1 MIGVRNWH
9 YKGSILKFGW
19 YRQRKL
25 IPTYLASRRVL
36 GGKLTDISNT
46 PAAKA
51 PQKVAVRSLSDGAF
65 AWMLITPAI
74 LFIIVIVAWP
84 LVETVRLSFTDARL
98 GGEKYVG
105 LENYQDLADSRKFH
119 QTISR
124 TFFWMFLSVGIKLVL
139 GLIGATLLNAA
150 VPGKALFR
158 VLVMPPWVIPIAI
171 GMIGWLWLY
180 NGAFGLLSGVMQY
193 VGLVDKPFEFLA
205 YKQSAFYS
213 AIVADVWVGTP
224 MVTLFLL
231 AAMQGV
237 SRDLYEAAWVD
248 GAGRWYRFRRIT
260 IPQIM
265 PVIVS
270 MALLSAIWTFNS
282 FEIIWILTEGGPRGA
297 TTTLIVDTYKTAI
310 ANFKFGEGAARA
322 VVIVF
327 LLATFSLI
335 YLFFLNK
342 VNKYYGVK

>member
-1 MIGVRNWH
+1 MADTTIVQAPARRGLRL
-9 YKGSILKFGW
+9 SQGW
-19 YRQRKL
+19 
-25 IPTYLASRRVL
+25 
-36 GGKLTDISNT
+36 
-46 PAAKA
+46 
-51 PQKVAVRSLSDGAF
+51 F
-65 AWMLITPAI
+65 AWALVAPAMI
-74 LFIIVIVAWP
+74 FIAVIVAWP
-84 LVETVRLSFTDARL
+84 LAETFRLSFTNADL
-98 GGEKYVG
+98 GGETYVG
-105 LENYQDLADSRKFH
+105 WENYAELADSRRFH
-119 QTISR
+119 QTIGR
-124 TFFWMFLSVGIKLVL
+124 TFFWMFLSVGIKLVM

-150 VPGKALFR
+150 VPGRALFR
-158 VLVMPPWVIPIAI
+158 VLIMPPWVIPIAI

-180 NGAFGLLSGVMQY
+180 NGHFGILSGVLQR
-193 VGLVDKPFEFLA
+193 VGILDGPFEFLA

-237 SRDLYEAAWVD
+237 STDLYEAAYVD
-248 GAGRWYRFRRIT
+248 GASRWYRFRRIT

-310 ANFKFGEGAARA
+310 GNYKFGEGAARA
-322 VVIVF
+322 VVIVG
-327 LLATFSLI
+327 LLATFSLV

-342 VNKYYGVK
+342 VNKHYGSGKE

>member
-1 MIGVRNWH
+1 MANAIVEAEQALAPVAAKPKVSNAVFAWLL
-9 YKGSILKFGW
+9 IL
-19 YRQRKL
+19 
-25 IPTYLASRRVL
+25 
-36 GGKLTDISNT
+36 
-46 PAAKA
+46 PAA
-51 PQKVAVRSLSDGAF
+51 
-65 AWMLITPAI
+65 I
-74 LFIIVIVAWP
+74 FIAVIVAWP

-98 GGEKYVG
+98 GGENYVG
-105 LENYQDLADSRKFH
+105 VENYQDLLESKKFG
-119 QTISR
+119 QTVVR
-124 TFFWMFLSVGIKLVL
+124 TFYWMILSVSLKLVL
-139 GLIGATLLNAA
+139 GLAGASLLNAA
-150 VPGKALFR
+150 VPGKAFFR

-180 NGAFGLLSGVMQY
+180 NGHFGIIAGVLQSIGILDGPY
-193 VGLVDKPFEFLA
+193 EFLA
-205 YKQSAFYS
+205 HKKSAFYS

-237 SRDLYEAAWVD
+237 NRDLYEAAWVD

-265 PVIVS
+265 PVLVS

-282 FEIIWILTEGGPRGA
+282 FEIIWILTEGGPRSA

-310 ANFKFGEGAARA
+310 GNFKFGEGAARA
-322 VVIVF
+322 VIIVI

-335 YLFFLNK
+335 YLYFLNK
-342 VNKYYGVK
+342 VNKKYGVR